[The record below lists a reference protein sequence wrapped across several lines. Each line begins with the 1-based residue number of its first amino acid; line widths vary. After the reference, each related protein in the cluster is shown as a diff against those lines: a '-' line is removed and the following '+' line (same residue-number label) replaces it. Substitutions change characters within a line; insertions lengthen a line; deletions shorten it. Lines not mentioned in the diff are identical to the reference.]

1 MTKKVPKGFNAH
13 PYPYH
18 HEVDLKIETLTNL
31 GFGIARDDGW
41 VIQVPFVMP
50 GELIR
55 ARIYRNHKNYSDADS
70 IEILKSSPDRV
81 DAKCKLFGTCGGC
94 QYQSINYQKQ
104 LEWKHNQVVECFEK
118 IGGLE
123 LTTMPTFP
131 SPKTY
136 GYRSK
141 LTPHYEKSRE
151 GMERKL
157 GFLKHGSR
165 RILVDVPNCP
175 IATTSINEFLPQAR
189 TALFKETNKKGGT
202 LLLRDVQ
209 EGIATDPKE
218 VVSERVNGMVFQFKA
233 GEFFQN
239 NPFILPD
246 LVDHVIEQAN
256 PGNSISLIDAYCGGG
271 LFSLSAS
278 RRFQKVVGIEIS
290 REGFEGARTNALLN
304 QIKNA
309 EFFLGDASS
318 IFQEL
323 QNIPRPCS
331 LIVDPP
337 RKGCDANFL
346 GQCIEFRPNRIV
358 YVSCDPATQARD
370 AKILTEGG
378 YRILQAQ
385 PFDLFPQ
392 TRHIE
397 NVLTL
402 EI

>member
-1 MTKKVPKGFNAH
+1 
-13 PYPYH
+13 
-18 HEVDLKIETLTNL
+18 
-31 GFGIARDDGW
+31 
-41 VIQVPFVMP
+41 
-50 GELIR
+50 
-55 ARIYRNHKNYSDADS
+55 
-70 IEILKSSPDRV
+70 
-81 DAKCKLFGTCGGC
+81 
-94 QYQSINYQKQ
+94 
-104 LEWKHNQVVECFEK
+104 VVECFEK
-118 IGGLE
+118 IGGLT

-165 RILVDVPNCP
+165 RILVDVPSCP

-189 TALFKETNKKGGT
+189 TALFKETKKKGGT

-209 EGIATDPKE
+209 EGVATDPKE
-218 VVSERVNGMVFQFKA
+218 VVSERVNGIVFQFKA

-246 LVDHVIEQAN
+246 LVNHVIEQAN

-323 QNIPRPCS
+323 QNLPRPCS

-346 GQCIEFRPNRIV
+346 RQCIEFRPNRIV

-370 AKILTEGG
+370 AKILTEAG